1 MSRLS
6 RMCFEVL
13 VDLVMSGE
21 KKRHWLASGTTC
33 AHRAAMARAILDSGA
48 SSSFVPPEVVLG
60 NARPGKGHV
69 SVANGQREPIV
80 EEGDLG
86 PLRGVQKVKSFHRVL
101 ISVAQLCQQ
110 FGVVLFSRRGAQ
122 IVTEVDKGE
131 MIITQIG
138 LATQGN
144 LYSFDLLALEE
155 HVLKVKEAGGYD
167 D

>member
-1 MSRLS
+1 
-6 RMCFEVL
+6 
-13 VDLVMSGE
+13 
-21 KKRHWLASGTTC
+21 
-33 AHRAAMARAILDSGA
+33 MARAILDSGA

-86 PLRGVQKVKSFHRVL
+86 PLRGVQKVKSFHRDL

-122 IVTEVDKGE
+122 IVTEVGDKGE

-138 LATQGN
+138 LATKGN
-144 LYSFDLLALEE
+144 LYSFDLMVLEE
-155 HVLKVKEAGGYD
+155 LVLKVKKAGGYD